1 MKLITALMLLL
12 APCAALAQD
21 APAQSPP
28 AQASPAASVPG
39 ETVIHREVFEYSS
52 GGRRDPFNS
61 LLGTSDLRPLLIDLR
76 LAAIAY
82 DPNGRNSV
90 AVLRDL
96 TSKEQYRVQVGQ
108 TLGRMRVAAI
118 GPRSVTFTIQEF
130 GLSRQE
136 TLSMNDTTRVR
147 TP

>member
-1 MKLITALMLLL
+1 MRLTLLCLLL
-12 APCAALAQD
+12 VSSTAAAQSTRT
-21 APAQSPP
+21 APAP
-28 AQASPAASVPG
+28 ASDKH
-39 ETVIHREVFEYSS
+39 TIYREVFEYDA
-52 GGRRDPFNS
+52 GGRRDPFAS

-96 TSKEQYRVQVGQ
+96 TSKEQYRVKVGQ

-118 GPRSVTFTIQEF
+118 QPRSVTFTIQEF

-136 TLSMNDTTRVR
+136 TLTMNDTTRVS

>member
-1 MKLITALMLLL
+1 MRLTLFCVLFLSTTA
-12 APCAALAQD
+12 A
-21 APAQSPP
+21 
-28 AQASPAASVPG
+28 AQATRPDSAAAPTLQ
-39 ETVIHREVFEYSS
+39 EHTIHREVFEYDA
-52 GGRRDPFNS
+52 GGRRDPFAS
-61 LLGTSDLRPLLIDLR
+61 LLATSDLRPLLIDLR

-82 DPNGRNSV
+82 DPNGGNSV

-96 TSKEQYRVQVGQ
+96 TSKEQYRVKVGQ

-118 GPRSVTFTIQEF
+118 QPRSVTFTIQEF

-136 TLSMNDTTRVR
+136 TLTMNDTTRVR

>member
-1 MKLITALMLLL
+1 MRPLLL
-12 APCAALAQD
+12 CFFALALTAAAQATRP
-21 APAQSPP
+21 APAATPP
-28 AQASPAASVPG
+28 AQ
-39 ETVIHREVFEYSS
+39 EHTIYREVFEYSAA
-52 GGRRDPFNS
+52 GRRDPFAS
-61 LLGTSDLRPLLIDLR
+61 LLATSDLRPLLIDLR

-96 TSKEQYRVQVGQ
+96 TSKEQYRVKVGQ

-118 GPRSVTFTIQEF
+118 QPRSVTFTIQEF

-136 TLSMNDTTRVR
+136 TLTMNDTTRVR

>member
-1 MKLITALMLLL
+1 MRQLLIALIF
-12 APCAALAQD
+12 ASSSAAAQTPGPA
-21 APAQSPP
+21 APA
-28 AQASPAASVPG
+28 PAAPDPQ
-39 ETVIHREVFEYSS
+39 EHTIYREVFEYNAS
-52 GGRRDPFNS
+52 GRRDPFAS
-61 LLGTSDLRPLLIDLR
+61 LLATSDLRPLLIDLR

-96 TSKEQYRVQVGQ
+96 TSKEQYRVKVGQ

-118 GPRSVTFTIQEF
+118 QPRSVTFTIQEF

-136 TLSMNDTTRVR
+136 TLTMNDTSRVS

>member
-1 MKLITALMLLL
+1 VSLL
-12 APCAALAQD
+12 A
-21 APAQSPP
+21 
-28 AQASPAASVPG
+28 
-39 ETVIHREVFEYSS
+39 
-52 GGRRDPFNS
+52 
-61 LLGTSDLRPLLIDLR
+61 TSDLRPLLIDLR

-96 TSKEQYRVQVGQ
+96 TSKEQYRVKVGQ

-118 GPRSVTFTIQEF
+118 QPRSVTFTIQEF

-136 TLSMNDTTRVR
+136 TLTMDDTTRVR

>member
-1 MKLITALMLLL
+1 MRCLMLVPL
-12 APCAALAQD
+12 ALFSSVAAAQT
-21 APAQSPP
+21 AQT
-28 AQASPAASVPG
+28 AQPTPTPD
-39 ETVIHREVFEYSS
+39 EHTIHREVFEYNA
-52 GGRRDPFNS
+52 GGRRDPFAS
-61 LLGTSDLRPLLIDLR
+61 LLATSDLRPLLIDLR

-118 GPRSVTFTIQEF
+118 QPRSVTFTIQEF

-136 TLSMNDTTRVR
+136 TLTMNDTTRVR

>member
-1 MKLITALMLLL
+1 MRLTLLCVFL
-12 APCAALAQD
+12 LSSSAAAQATRP
-21 APAQSPP
+21 APAPTPAPTATPP
-28 AQASPAASVPG
+28 
-39 ETVIHREVFEYSS
+39 EHTIYREVFEYDAS
-52 GGRRDPFNS
+52 GRRDPFAS
-61 LLGTSDLRPLLIDLR
+61 LLATSDLRPLLIDLR

-96 TSKEQYRVQVGQ
+96 TSKEQYRVKVGQ

-118 GPRSVTFTIQEF
+118 QPRSVTFTIQEF

-136 TLSMNDTTRVR
+136 TLSMDDTTRVR

>member
-1 MKLITALMLLL
+1 MKLIPALLFLF
-12 APCAALAQD
+12 APSVAFAQAL
-21 APAQSPP
+21 PP
-28 AQASPAASVPG
+28 AAPTG
-39 ETVIHREVFEYSS
+39 EHTIYREVFEYNAA
-52 GGRRDPFNS
+52 GRRDPFTS
-61 LLGTSDLRPLLIDLR
+61 LLGSSDLRPLLIDLR

-96 TSKEQYRVQVGQ
+96 TSKEQYRVKVGE

-118 GPRSVTFTIQEF
+118 QPRSVTFTIQEF

>member
-1 MKLITALMLLL
+1 MRLTWLCLLL
-12 APCAALAQD
+12 LSSTAAAQTARTAPEPE
-21 APAQSPP
+21 PAEHTIQ
-28 AQASPAASVPG
+28 
-39 ETVIHREVFEYSS
+39 REVFDYN
-52 GGRRDPFNS
+52 GAGRRDPFVS
-61 LLGTSDLRPLLIDLR
+61 LLATSDLRPLLIDLR

-96 TSKEQYRVQVGQ
+96 TSKEQYRVKVGQ

-118 GPRSVTFTIQEF
+118 QPRSVTFTIQEF

-136 TLSMNDTTRVR
+136 TLTMDDTTRMR

>member
-1 MKLITALMLLL
+1 MRPLLL
-12 APCAALAQD
+12 ALLFLSSTAAAQTTR
-21 APAQSPP
+21 PAGSEPP
-28 AQASPAASVPG
+28 AAAEPQ
-39 ETVIHREVFEYSS
+39 EHVIYREVFEYNAA
-52 GGRRDPFNS
+52 GRRDPFAS
-61 LLGTSDLRPLLIDLR
+61 LLATSDLRPLLIDLR
-76 LAAIAY
+76 LVAIAY

-96 TSKEQYRVQVGQ
+96 TSKEQYRVKVGQ

-118 GPRSVTFTIQEF
+118 QPRSVTFTIQEF

-136 TLSMNDTTRVR
+136 TLTMNDTTRVR

>member
-1 MKLITALMLLL
+1 MRSTLLCVFLLSGTA
-12 APCAALAQD
+12 AAQATRP
-21 APAQSPP
+21 APATP
-28 AQASPAASVPG
+28 APQ
-39 ETVIHREVFEYSS
+39 EHTIYREVFEYDAA
-52 GGRRDPFNS
+52 GRRDPFAS
-61 LLGTSDLRPLLIDLR
+61 LLATSDLRPLLIDLR

-96 TSKEQYRVQVGQ
+96 TSKEQYRVKVGQ

-118 GPRSVTFTIQEF
+118 QPRSVTFTIQEF

-136 TLSMNDTTRVR
+136 TLTMNDTTRVR

>member
-1 MKLITALMLLL
+1 MRLLL
-12 APCAALAQD
+12 LCVFLLSGTAAAQATRP
-21 APAQSPP
+21 APATAPN
-28 AQASPAASVPG
+28 AAG
-39 ETVIHREVFEYSS
+39 QEHTIYREVFEYDA
-52 GGRRDPFNS
+52 GGRRDPFAS
-61 LLGTSDLRPLLIDLR
+61 LLATSDLRPLLIDLR
-76 LAAIAY
+76 LAAVAY

-96 TSKEQYRVQVGQ
+96 TSKEQYRVKVGQ

-118 GPRSVTFTIQEF
+118 QPRSVTFTIQEF

-136 TLSMNDTTRVR
+136 TLTMNDTTRVR

>member
-1 MKLITALMLLL
+1 MRMLLCCL
-12 APCAALAQD
+12 IVLSSTASAQATTTAP
-21 APAQSPP
+21 STPP
-28 AQASPAASVPG
+28 AAQ
-39 ETVIHREVFEYSS
+39 EHTIYREVFEYGA
-52 GGRRDPFNS
+52 GGRRDPFAS
-61 LLGTSDLRPLLIDLR
+61 LLATSDLRPLLIDLR

-96 TSKEQYRVQVGQ
+96 TSKEQYRVKVGQ
-108 TLGRMRVAAI
+108 VLGRMRVAAI
-118 GPRSVTFTIQEF
+118 QPRSVTFTIQEF

-136 TLSMNDTTRVR
+136 TLTMNDTTRVR

>member
-1 MKLITALMLLL
+1 MRLTLLCVFLLSGTA
-12 APCAALAQD
+12 AAQATRP
-21 APAQSPP
+21 APAG
-28 AQASPAASVPG
+28 AAAPVPQ
-39 ETVIHREVFEYSS
+39 ELTIYREVFEYDA
-52 GGRRDPFNS
+52 GGRRDPFAS
-61 LLGTSDLRPLLIDLR
+61 LLATSDLRPLLIDLR

-96 TSKEQYRVQVGQ
+96 TSKEQYRVKVGQ

-118 GPRSVTFTIQEF
+118 QPRSVTFTIQEF

-136 TLSMNDTTRVR
+136 TLTMNDTTRVS

>member
-1 MKLITALMLLL
+1 MRLTWLCVLLL
-12 APCAALAQD
+12 SSTAAAQTAQP
-21 APAQSPP
+21 APAAP
-28 AQASPAASVPG
+28 ASEPS
-39 ETVIHREVFEYSS
+39 EHTIHREVFEYNG
-52 GGRRDPFNS
+52 GGRRDPFVS
-61 LLGTSDLRPLLIDLR
+61 LLATSDLRPLLIDLR

-96 TSKEQYRVQVGQ
+96 TSKEQYRVKVGQ

-118 GPRSVTFTIQEF
+118 QPRSVTFTIQEF

-136 TLSMNDTTRVR
+136 ILSMDDTTRVR

>member
-1 MKLITALMLLL
+1 MRLTLLCVFLLSGTA
-12 APCAALAQD
+12 A
-21 APAQSPP
+21 
-28 AQASPAASVPG
+28 AQATRPAPSPASAAAPTPQ
-39 ETVIHREVFEYSS
+39 EHTIYREVFEYDAA
-52 GGRRDPFNS
+52 GRRDPFAS
-61 LLGTSDLRPLLIDLR
+61 LLATSDLRPLLIDLR

-96 TSKEQYRVQVGQ
+96 TSKEQYRVKVGQ

-118 GPRSVTFTIQEF
+118 QPRSVTFTIQEF

-136 TLSMNDTTRVR
+136 TLTMNDTTRVR

>member
-1 MKLITALMLLL
+1 MKLL
-12 APCAALAQD
+12 AALLSAVVLTAAIAQT
-21 APAQSPP
+21 P
-28 AQASPAASVPG
+28 SPAEPVS
-39 ETVIHREVFEYSS
+39 EHTIHREVFEYDA
-52 GGRRDPFNS
+52 GGRRDPFAS

-96 TSKEQYRVQVGQ
+96 TSKEQYRVKVGQ

-118 GPRSVTFTIQEF
+118 QPRSVTFTIQEF

-136 TLSMNDTTRVR
+136 TLTMSDTTRVR

>member
-1 MKLITALMLLL
+1 MRPLLL
-12 APCAALAQD
+12 CFFALALTAAAQATRP
-21 APAQSPP
+21 APAATPQ
-28 AQASPAASVPG
+28 Q
-39 ETVIHREVFEYSS
+39 EHTIYREVFEYEA
-52 GGRRDPFNS
+52 GGRRDPFAS
-61 LLGTSDLRPLLIDLR
+61 LLATSDLRPLLIDLR

-96 TSKEQYRVQVGQ
+96 TSKEQYRVKVGQ

-118 GPRSVTFTIQEF
+118 QPRSVTFTIQEF

-136 TLSMNDTTRVR
+136 TLTMSDTTRVR

>member
-1 MKLITALMLLL
+1 MRWTLLCVVMLSTTA
-12 APCAALAQD
+12 AAQGTRP
-21 APAQSPP
+21 APATPNSATP
-28 AQASPAASVPG
+28 APQ
-39 ETVIHREVFEYSS
+39 EHTIYREVFEYDA
-52 GGRRDPFNS
+52 GGRRDPFAS
-61 LLGTSDLRPLLIDLR
+61 LLATSDLRPLLIDLR

-96 TSKEQYRVQVGQ
+96 TSKEQYRVKVGQ

-118 GPRSVTFTIQEF
+118 QPRSVTFTIQEF

-136 TLSMNDTTRVR
+136 TLTMNDTTRVR

>member
-1 MKLITALMLLL
+1 MKLI
-12 APCAALAQD
+12 AALLSVVVLSAAIAQT
-21 APAQSPP
+21 P
-28 AQASPAASVPG
+28 SPANPVS
-39 ETVIHREVFEYSS
+39 EHTIYREVFEYEPA
-52 GGRRDPFNS
+52 GRRDPFTS

-96 TSKEQYRVQVGQ
+96 TSKEQYRVKVGQ

-118 GPRSVTFTIQEF
+118 QPRSVTFTIQEF

-136 TLSMNDTTRVR
+136 TLTMNDSTRVR

>member
-1 MKLITALMLLL
+1 MKSLLL
-12 APCAALAQD
+12 AMMVLSSTAAAQATPATTPAPVP
-21 APAQSPP
+21 APATSQ
-28 AQASPAASVPG
+28 
-39 ETVIHREVFEYSS
+39 EHTIHREVFEYYP
-52 GGRRDPFNS
+52 GGRRDPFAS
-61 LLGTSDLRPLLIDLR
+61 LLATSDLRPLLIDLR

-96 TSKEQYRVQVGQ
+96 TSKEQYRVKVGQ

-118 GPRSVTFTIQEF
+118 QPRSVTFTIQEF

-136 TLSMNDTTRVR
+136 TLSMNDTTRVT

>member
-1 MKLITALMLLL
+1 MRLTLLCVLLL
-12 APCAALAQD
+12 S
-21 APAQSPP
+21 APAA
-28 AQASPAASVPG
+28 AQATRPASTPAAAPTAPP
-39 ETVIHREVFEYSS
+39 EHTIYREVFEYDA
-52 GGRRDPFNS
+52 GGRRDPFAS

-96 TSKEQYRVQVGQ
+96 TSKEQYRVKVGQ
-108 TLGRMRVAAI
+108 VLGRMRVAAI
-118 GPRSVTFTIQEF
+118 QPRSVTFTIQEF

-136 TLSMNDTTRVR
+136 TLTMDDSTRVR

>member
-1 MKLITALMLLL
+1 MRLTWLCALVLSSTA
-12 APCAALAQD
+12 A
-21 APAQSPP
+21 
-28 AQASPAASVPG
+28 AQATPATPAS
-39 ETVIHREVFEYSS
+39 ETSEHTIQREVFEYNGS
-52 GGRRDPFNS
+52 GRRDPFVS
-61 LLGTSDLRPLLIDLR
+61 LLATSDLRPLLIDLR

-96 TSKEQYRVQVGQ
+96 TSKEQYRVKVGQ

-118 GPRSVTFTIQEF
+118 QPRSVTFTIQEF

-136 TLSMNDTTRVR
+136 TLTMDDTTRVR

>member
-1 MKLITALMLLL
+1 MTRLLVLSLLLL
-12 APCAALAQD
+12 APATARAQS
-21 APAQSPP
+21 APAP
-28 AQASPAASVPG
+28 AGQ
-39 ETVIHREVFEYSS
+39 EHTIYREVFEYNAA
-52 GGRRDPFNS
+52 GRRDPFAS

-76 LAAIAY
+76 VAAIAY

-96 TSKEQYRVQVGQ
+96 TSKEQYRVKVGQ

-118 GPRSVTFTIQEF
+118 QPRSVTFTIQEF

-136 TLSMNDTTRVR
+136 TLSMNDTTRVS

>member
-1 MKLITALMLLL
+1 MRLTWLCVLLL
-12 APCAALAQD
+12 PATAAAQT
-21 APAQSPP
+21 APAE
-28 AQASPAASVPG
+28 PAAPAS
-39 ETVIHREVFEYSS
+39 EHVIHREVFEYN
-52 GGRRDPFNS
+52 GAGRRDPFVS
-61 LLGTSDLRPLLIDLR
+61 LLATSDLRPLLIDLR

-96 TSKEQYRVQVGQ
+96 TSKEQYRVKVGQ

-118 GPRSVTFTIQEF
+118 QPRSVTFTIQEF

-136 TLSMNDTTRVR
+136 TLTMDDTTRVR

>member
-1 MKLITALMLLL
+1 MRLTWLCALLL
-12 APCAALAQD
+12 ASTAAAQTTPA
-21 APAQSPP
+21 APAEP
-28 AQASPAASVPG
+28 A
-39 ETVIHREVFEYSS
+39 EHTIYREVFEYNG
-52 GGRRDPFNS
+52 GGRRDPFVS
-61 LLGTSDLRPLLIDLR
+61 LLATSDLRPLLIDLR

-96 TSKEQYRVQVGQ
+96 TSKEQYRVKVGQ

-118 GPRSVTFTIQEF
+118 QPRSVTFTIQEF

-136 TLSMNDTTRVR
+136 TLTMDDTTRVR

>member
-1 MKLITALMLLL
+1 MRLTLLCVLLL
-12 APCAALAQD
+12 SGTAAAQTTRPAP
-21 APAQSPP
+21 PP
-28 AQASPAASVPG
+28 ASAAAPTPQ
-39 ETVIHREVFEYSS
+39 EHTIYREVFEYDAA
-52 GGRRDPFNS
+52 GRRDPFAS
-61 LLGTSDLRPLLIDLR
+61 LLATSDLRPLLIDLR

-96 TSKEQYRVQVGQ
+96 TSKEQYRVKVGQ

-118 GPRSVTFTIQEF
+118 QPRSVTFTIQEF

-136 TLSMNDTTRVR
+136 TLTMNDTTRVR

>member
-1 MKLITALMLLL
+1 MRLTWLCALLL
-12 APCAALAQD
+12 PAAA
-21 APAQSPP
+21 AAQST
-28 AQASPAASVPG
+28 PAARVSEPA
-39 ETVIHREVFEYSS
+39 EHTIQREVFEYSG
-52 GGRRDPFNS
+52 GGRRDPFVS

-96 TSKEQYRVQVGQ
+96 TSKEQYRVKVGQ

-118 GPRSVTFTIQEF
+118 QPRSVTFTIQEF

-136 TLSMNDTTRVR
+136 TLTMDDTTRVR
-147 TP
+147 TQ

>member
-1 MKLITALMLLL
+1 MKLITGVLLLL
-12 APCAALAQD
+12 APAAVSAQ
-21 APAQSPP
+21 ATPP
-28 AQASPAASVPG
+28 AS
-39 ETVIHREVFEYSS
+39 EHTIHREVFEYD
-52 GGRRDPFNS
+52 GQARRDPFVS
-61 LLGTSDLRPLLIDLR
+61 LLATSDLRPLLIDLR

-96 TSKEQYRVQVGQ
+96 TSKEQYRVKVGQ

-118 GPRSVTFTIQEF
+118 QPRSVTFTIQEF

-136 TLSMNDTTRVR
+136 TLTMNDTTRVR

>member
-1 MKLITALMLLL
+1 MRLTLLCVFLLSGTAAAQATRPAPATL
-12 APCAALAQD
+12 APQ
-21 APAQSPP
+21 
-28 AQASPAASVPG
+28 
-39 ETVIHREVFEYSS
+39 EHTIYREVFEYDAA
-52 GGRRDPFNS
+52 GRRDPFAS
-61 LLGTSDLRPLLIDLR
+61 LLATSDLRPLLIDLR

-96 TSKEQYRVQVGQ
+96 TSKEQYRVKVGQ

-118 GPRSVTFTIQEF
+118 QPRSVTFTIQEF

-136 TLSMNDTTRVR
+136 TLTMNDTTRVR

>member
-1 MKLITALMLLL
+1 MRSLLL
-12 APCAALAQD
+12 AMMLLSSTAA
-21 APAQSPP
+21 
-28 AQASPAASVPG
+28 AQATSPAATSAPAPATPQ
-39 ETVIHREVFEYSS
+39 EHTIYREVFEYSPA
-52 GGRRDPFNS
+52 GRRDPFAS
-61 LLGTSDLRPLLIDLR
+61 LLATSDLRPLLIDLR

-96 TSKEQYRVQVGQ
+96 TSKEQYRVKVGQ

-118 GPRSVTFTIQEF
+118 QPRSVTFTIQEF

-136 TLSMNDTTRVR
+136 TLTMNDTTRVT

>member
-1 MKLITALMLLL
+1 MRLTWLCALLL
-12 APCAALAQD
+12 SSTAAAQTPTPAP
-21 APAQSPP
+21 
-28 AQASPAASVPG
+28 VPD
-39 ETVIHREVFEYSS
+39 EHTIQREVFDYNAA
-52 GGRRDPFNS
+52 GRRDPFVS
-61 LLGTSDLRPLLIDLR
+61 LLATSDLRPLLIDLR

-96 TSKEQYRVQVGQ
+96 TSKEQYRVKVGQ

-118 GPRSVTFTIQEF
+118 QPRSVTFTIQEF

-136 TLSMNDTTRVR
+136 TLTMDDTTRVR

>member
-1 MKLITALMLLL
+1 MRLTLLCVFLLSGTAEAQATRS
-12 APCAALAQD
+12 AP
-21 APAQSPP
+21 PP
-28 AQASPAASVPG
+28 ASAAAPTPQ
-39 ETVIHREVFEYSS
+39 EHTIYREIFEYDAA
-52 GGRRDPFNS
+52 GRRDPFAS
-61 LLGTSDLRPLLIDLR
+61 LLATSDLRPLLIDLR

-96 TSKEQYRVQVGQ
+96 TSKEQYRVKVGQ

-118 GPRSVTFTIQEF
+118 QPRSVTFTIQEF

-136 TLSMNDTTRVR
+136 TLTMNDTTRVR

>member
-1 MKLITALMLLL
+1 MRPVLLGLFLL
-12 APCAALAQD
+12 ASSA
-21 APAQSPP
+21 S
-28 AQASPAASVPG
+28 AQATPAGTPR
-39 ETVIHREVFEYSS
+39 EQTIHREVFEYDA
-52 GGRRDPFNS
+52 GGRRDPFAS
-61 LLGTSDLRPLLIDLR
+61 LLATSDLRPLLIDLR

-96 TSKEQYRVQVGQ
+96 TSKEQYRVKVGQ

-118 GPRSVTFTIQEF
+118 QPRSVTFTIQEF

-136 TLSMNDTTRVR
+136 TLTMNDTTRVR

>member
-1 MKLITALMLLL
+1 MRLTLLCVFLLSGTA
-12 APCAALAQD
+12 A
-21 APAQSPP
+21 
-28 AQASPAASVPG
+28 AQATRPAPPSGSAAAPTPQ
-39 ETVIHREVFEYSS
+39 EHTIYREVFEYDAA
-52 GGRRDPFNS
+52 GRRDPFAS
-61 LLGTSDLRPLLIDLR
+61 LLATSDLRPLLIDLR

-96 TSKEQYRVQVGQ
+96 TSKEQYRVKVGQ

-118 GPRSVTFTIQEF
+118 QPRSVTFTIQEF

-136 TLSMNDTTRVR
+136 TLTMNDTTRVR

>member
-1 MKLITALMLLL
+1 MKLITALIFLL
-12 APCAALAQD
+12 APAAALAQD
-21 APAQSPP
+21 PPAQSPP
-28 AQASPAASVPG
+28 APASPAASVPG
-39 ETVIHREVFEYSS
+39 ETVIHREVFEYNA

>member
-1 MKLITALMLLL
+1 MRLTWLCALLL
-12 APCAALAQD
+12 SSTAAAQT
-21 APAQSPP
+21 APADTTP
-28 AQASPAASVPG
+28 APVPAPA
-39 ETVIHREVFEYSS
+39 EHTIHREVFDYNG
-52 GGRRDPFNS
+52 GGRRDPFVS
-61 LLGTSDLRPLLIDLR
+61 LLATSDLRPLLIDLR

-96 TSKEQYRVQVGQ
+96 TSKEQYRVKVGQ

-118 GPRSVTFTIQEF
+118 QPRSVTFTIQEF

-136 TLSMNDTTRVR
+136 TLTMDDTTRVR

>member
-1 MKLITALMLLL
+1 MKLTWLCALLL
-12 APCAALAQD
+12 SSTAAAQTTG
-21 APAQSPP
+21 APAAPGSEP
-28 AQASPAASVPG
+28 A
-39 ETVIHREVFEYSS
+39 EHTIHREVFEYN
-52 GGRRDPFNS
+52 GAGRRDPFLS
-61 LLGTSDLRPLLIDLR
+61 LLATSDLRPLLIDLR
-76 LAAIAY
+76 VAAIAY

-96 TSKEQYRVQVGQ
+96 TSKEQYRVKVGQ

-118 GPRSVTFTIQEF
+118 QPRSVTFTIQEF

-136 TLSMNDTTRVR
+136 TLTMDDTTRVR

>member
-1 MKLITALMLLL
+1 MRLTWLCVLLL
-12 APCAALAQD
+12 SSTAAAQTAQP
-21 APAQSPP
+21 APAAP
-28 AQASPAASVPG
+28 ASEPS
-39 ETVIHREVFEYSS
+39 EHTIHREVFEYNG
-52 GGRRDPFNS
+52 GGRRDPFVS
-61 LLGTSDLRPLLIDLR
+61 LLATSDLRPLLIDLR

-96 TSKEQYRVQVGQ
+96 TSKEQYRVKVGQ

-118 GPRSVTFTIQEF
+118 QPRSVTFTIQEF

-136 TLSMNDTTRVR
+136 ILTMDDTTRVR